1 MQPPNPQPPDPQPP
15 SSSVSQTPSL
25 AWLITGIVVVFVA
38 VAVIMG
44 LSARRSAQ
52 DATNMA
58 TTVTELQKEVESLRR
73 DVKVLR
79 NDSERT
85 AVLDL
90 TDRGYFP
97 VRTNGGTL
105 LIAVAQAEPVEN
117 GVRVDL
123 RVGNPQ
129 SMTYRGFTL
138 NFAWDKGKG
147 TLASPNMLDPG
158 AWTAVS
164 VSLAPA
170 DPRSTTSLT
179 ITSATVDEI
188 VAR

>member
-1 MQPPNPQPPDPQPP
+1 VQSPDQQSS
-15 SSSVSQTPSL
+15 SSSVSQTPWL
-25 AWLITGIVVVFVA
+25 AWIITGIVVVFVA
-38 VAVIMG
+38 VAAIMG
-44 LSARRSAQ
+44 LRARRSAQ
-52 DATNMA
+52 EATNMA
-58 TTVTELQKEVESLRR
+58 ATVVALQQDVESLKR
-73 DVKVLR
+73 DVKALR
-79 NDSERT
+79 SDSERT

-105 LIAVAQAEPVEN
+105 LVAVAHAEPVAN
-117 GVRVDL
+117 GMRVDL

-138 NFAWDKGKG
+138 NLAWDKGKG

>member
-1 MQPPNPQPPDPQPP
+1 MQQPDPQPP

-38 VAVIMG
+38 VAAIMG
-44 LSARRSAQ
+44 LRARRSAQ
-52 DATNMA
+52 EATNMA
-58 TTVTELQKEVESLRR
+58 ATVVALQQDVESLKR
-73 DVKVLR
+73 DVKALR
-79 NDSERT
+79 SDSERT

-105 LIAVAQAEPVEN
+105 LVAVAHAEPVEN
-117 GVRVDL
+117 GMRVDL

-138 NFAWDKGKG
+138 NVAWDKGKG

-158 AWTAVS
+158 TWTAVS
-164 VSLAPA
+164 VSLTPA
-170 DPRSTTSLT
+170 DPKSTTSLT

>member
-1 MQPPNPQPPDPQPP
+1 MAA
-15 SSSVSQTPSL
+15 T
-25 AWLITGIVVVFVA
+25 VA
-38 VAVIMG
+38 A
-44 LSARRSAQ
+44 
-52 DATNMA
+52 
-58 TTVTELQKEVESLRR
+58 LQMDVESLKR
-73 DVKVLR
+73 DVKALR
-79 NDSERT
+79 NDTERT

-90 TDRGYFP
+90 TERGYFP

-105 LIAVAQAEPVEN
+105 LIAVADAEPVEN

-138 NFAWDKGKG
+138 NFAWDKGKA
-147 TLASPNMLDPG
+147 TAAYTNMLGPD
-158 AWTAVS
+158 AWTMVS

-170 DPRSTTSLT
+170 DPKSTTSLI

>member
-1 MQPPNPQPPDPQPP
+1 MAATEAALQ
-15 SSSVSQTPSL
+15 
-25 AWLITGIVVVFVA
+25 
-38 VAVIMG
+38 
-44 LSARRSAQ
+44 Q
-52 DATNMA
+52 D
-58 TTVTELQKEVESLRR
+58 VESLKR
-73 DVKVLR
+73 DVKALR
-79 NDSERT
+79 SDSERT

-138 NFAWDKGKG
+138 AFAWDKGKA
-147 TLASPNMLDPG
+147 TQAYPNMLGPD
-158 AWTAVS
+158 AWTVVS

-170 DPRSTTSLT
+170 DPKSTTSLT

>member
-1 MQPPNPQPPDPQPP
+1 MQLPDQPS
-15 SSSVSQTPSL
+15 SSSVSKTSSL
-25 AWLITGIVVVFVA
+25 ALPIAGIVVVFVA

-44 LSARRSAQ
+44 LMARRSAQ
-52 DATNMA
+52 EATNMA
-58 TTVTELQKEVESLRR
+58 ATVAALQKDVESLTR
-73 DVKVLR
+73 DVRALR

-105 LIAVAQAEPVEN
+105 LVAVAHAEPVEN

-138 NFAWDKGKG
+138 AFAWDKGKG
-147 TLASPNMLDPG
+147 TGAYPNMLGPD
-158 AWTAVS
+158 AWTVVS
-164 VSLAPA
+164 VTLAPA
-170 DPRSTTSLT
+170 DPKSTTSLT

>member
-1 MQPPNPQPPDPQPP
+1 MQPPDQQPS
-15 SSSVSQTPSL
+15 SSSVSQTSSL
-25 AWLITGIVVVFVA
+25 AWTVAGIVVVFVA
-38 VAVIMG
+38 VAAIMG
-44 LSARRSAQ
+44 LLARRSAR
-52 DATNMA
+52 DATNL
-58 TTVTELQKEVESLRR
+58 TTTLTALQQDVESLKR
-73 DVKVLR
+73 DVKALR

-85 AVLDL
+85 AILDL

-105 LIAVAQAEPVEN
+105 LVAVAHAEPVDN
-117 GVRVDL
+117 GLRVDL

-138 NFAWDKGKG
+138 AFAWDKGKA
-147 TLASPNMLDPG
+147 TLEYANLLPPA
-158 AWTAVS
+158 AWTTVS
-164 VSLAPA
+164 VSLVPA